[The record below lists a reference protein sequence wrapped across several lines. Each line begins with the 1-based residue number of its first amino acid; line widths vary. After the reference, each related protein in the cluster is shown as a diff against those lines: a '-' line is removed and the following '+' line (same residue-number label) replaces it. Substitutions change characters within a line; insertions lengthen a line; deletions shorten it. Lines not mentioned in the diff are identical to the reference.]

1 MLLDYIMNTH
11 KLDEIDA
18 LILEEKKSIA
28 NEYFSEVWEAANAEG
43 IEPSLMAE
51 TLIHNALKQL
61 AAARGDAEANKII
74 FDIRGMEANGEF
86 LLDKTF
92 Q

>member
-1 MLLDYIMNTH
+1 MNTH

-28 NEYFSEVWEAANAEG
+28 NEYFAEVWEAASTDG
-43 IEPSLMAE
+43 IEPGLMAE

-61 AAARGDAEANKII
+61 AAARGDAEANKMI
-74 FDIRGMEANGEF
+74 FNIRDMEANGEF